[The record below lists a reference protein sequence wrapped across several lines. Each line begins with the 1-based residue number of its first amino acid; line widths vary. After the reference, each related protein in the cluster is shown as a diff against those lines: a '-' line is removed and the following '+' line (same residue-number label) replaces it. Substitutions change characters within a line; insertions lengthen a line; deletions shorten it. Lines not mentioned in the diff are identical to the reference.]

1 MKKIIS
7 LLIFVYA
14 ISLIA
19 AVLLLIFKSRISEGN
34 YLVVQLVLFWCGVLT
49 GMLCF
54 APRFTVWLT
63 KKIFKNAA
71 VNLEVNPEDYPED
84 STYWWIIMVIILL
97 LGVFF
102 EMTSIIPIA
111 VIIQSSY
118 LVFKLVIIHKTLSL
132 TNPEE

>member
-1 MKKIIS
+1 MKKMIS
-7 LLIFVYA
+7 LLIFVYE

-19 AVLLLIFKSRISEGN
+19 AVLPLIFKSRISEGN

-71 VNLEVNPEDYPED
+71 VNPEDFPEGY
-84 STYWWIIMVIILL
+84 TYWWVMEIVLFL
-97 LGVFF
+97 SVFF
-102 EMTSIIPIA
+102 NMTLIIPITI
-111 VIIQSSY
+111 IIQSSY
-118 LVFKLVIIHKTLSL
+118 LLYRIAKGDESL
-132 TNPEE
+132 IVAKSQE